1 MPAGGGRVDSMN
13 DFLTKFLGQLGQAM
27 AADDADLPFLQMMQS
42 GISMYMKKRAE
53 GTIGGPPAMQQQQP
67 GPMGTGM
74 QPGAGPSVGAP
85 PGGGNM
91 GLAPNPD
98 ELQRILAGA
107 NLNA

>member
-1 MPAGGGRVDSMN
+1 MN

-27 AADDADLPFLQMMQS
+27 AADDADVPFLQMMQS

-53 GTIGGPPAMQQQQP
+53 GTIGGAPGGGAVGPPAA
-67 GPMGTGM
+67 GM
-74 QPGAGPSVGAP
+74 QPGMQEPGMQPGAP

-98 ELQRILAGA
+98 ELRRILAGA